1 MPPKQHIKRIRKQQN
16 QTVSDVTTTVFAQ
29 AEVDK
34 FKPQKFV
41 ADFLAEKRYEEFE
54 KMANEDAAALVRAK
68 ECIKSYNVSDKEK
81 LFQTFTQETEAAMNM
96 LSTQI
101 VELQSKNKTL
111 QELVSEKSQALVAET
126 AKVAVLT
133 ENSLETNASVK
144 LQNNE
149 IVQLKAS
156 VASLSEQLE
165 ISGTGCGTELDDCKK
180 KLANQQTVYN
190 AILDDLRL
198 LLTKMSSGSED
209 GDGIKIQP
217 SPLRA

>member
-133 ENSLETNASVK
+133 EKNQ